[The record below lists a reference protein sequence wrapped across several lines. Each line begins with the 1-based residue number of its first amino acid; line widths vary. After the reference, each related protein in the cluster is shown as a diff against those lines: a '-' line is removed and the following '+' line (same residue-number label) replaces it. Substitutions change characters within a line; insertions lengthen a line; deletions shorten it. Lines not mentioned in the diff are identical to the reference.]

1 MQGDF
6 LASKPIHAI
15 KIAFMTFVI
24 SLVISYLSGFS
35 MELWLS
41 ITILFLVILVGVG
54 FDVIGTA
61 VTAAEEMPLHAM
73 AADKV
78 HGSREAIYLIRHA
91 DRVANFCNDVVGD
104 IAGTVSG
111 GIVAGIVIQVI
122 NQTHPAVDLINATA
136 IALIAALT
144 VGGKSFGKSYAIHQ
158 ANAIVFFVG
167 KVLSFTKLV
176 NTDLKKNR
184 RKNRSNLRKAKKSN
198 G

>member
-6 LASKPIHAI
+6 LDSKPVHAL

-24 SLVISYLSGFS
+24 SLIISYFSGFS
-35 MELWLS
+35 LGLWLS
-41 ITILFLVILVGVG
+41 LSILFTVILVGIV
-54 FDVIGTA
+54 FDIIGTA
-61 VTAAEEMPLHAM
+61 VTAALETPLHAM

-111 GIVAGIVIQVI
+111 GIVAGIVIQLVHS
-122 NQTHPAVDLINATA
+122 HPRVDLINAA
-136 IALIAALT
+136 SIALIAALT
-144 VGGKSFGKSYAIHQ
+144 VGGKSFGKSYAIDQ

-167 KVLSFTKLV
+167 KVLSFTKV
-176 NTDLKKNR
+176 INTDLKKNR
-184 RKNRSNLRKAKKSN
+184 RKNRSNSRKAKKSY

>member
-1 MQGDF
+1 LD
-6 LASKPIHAI
+6 SKPVHAL

-24 SLVISYLSGFS
+24 SLIISYLSGFS
-35 MELWLS
+35 LELWLS
-41 ITILFLVILVGVG
+41 LAILFLVILVGIV
-54 FDVIGTA
+54 FDIIGTA
-61 VTAAEEMPLHAM
+61 VTAALETPLHAM

-104 IAGTVSG
+104 ISGTVSG
-111 GIVAGIVIQVI
+111 GMVAGIVIQVI
-122 NQTHPAVDLINATA
+122 SQSHPTVDLINAAA

-144 VGGKSFGKSYAIHQ
+144 VGGKSFGKSYAIQQ

-167 KVLSFTKLV
+167 KVLSFTKV
-176 NTDLKKNR
+176 INTDLKKNR
-184 RKNRSNLRKAKKSN
+184 RKNRSNSRKAKKSY